1 MPIGMGCERCAV
13 SFREFGGEGRSASR
27 RDHGERDS
35 RTGFAGAAKPA
46 ELDRPKSR
54 KTDSSYG
61 TGRGLMPENV

>member
-1 MPIGMGCERCAV
+1 MGCERCAV

-27 RDHGERDS
+27 RSGTLEQAS
-35 RTGFAGAAKPA
+35 QVLQNLQK
-46 ELDRPKSR
+46 LDRPKSR